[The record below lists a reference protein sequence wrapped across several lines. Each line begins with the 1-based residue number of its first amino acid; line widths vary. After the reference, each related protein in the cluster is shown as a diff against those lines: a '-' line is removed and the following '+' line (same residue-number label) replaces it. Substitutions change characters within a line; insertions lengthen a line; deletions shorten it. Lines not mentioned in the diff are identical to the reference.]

1 MSRHVAADVPAAMPG
16 RGVTSDRL
24 HFLAAMPRIDGR
36 TDDEGGGDALRALV
50 QASKQAW
57 PGESAPGVRLLPRE
71 LTPEALL
78 AGHSHDSDTPG
89 VAIGLG
95 EDDLAPVAVDFGVD
109 PHFIVFGESTSGKSS
124 VLRHMADSLVREYEA
139 ERARIVMVDY
149 RRAML
154 EAIGEPHLIAY
165 AGSPTV
171 AETTIRDL
179 AQVLRGR
186 LPGPEVSPAQLRER
200 SWWSGADLYI
210 VVDDYDL
217 VASSAANPML
227 PLVELLPHSRDI
239 GLHLI
244 LARTS
249 SGAARTMTDPVIRA
263 LRELA
268 TPGLLLSGGR
278 EDGPLIGAVTATA
291 QPPGRGILV
300 RRNRANL
307 LVQTPWRP
315 PAG

>member
-1 MSRHVAADVPAAMPG
+1 MS
-16 RGVTSDRL
+16 
-24 HFLAAMPRIDGR
+24 
-36 TDDEGGGDALRALV
+36 
-50 QASKQAW
+50 
-57 PGESAPGVRLLPRE
+57 SAREVSLLK
-71 LTPEALL
+71 ALL
-78 AGHSHDSDTPG
+78 LQAKRWAWAALQVSEHSVSE
-89 VAIGLG
+89 LQC
-95 EDDLAPVAVDFGVD
+95 
-109 PHFIVFGESTSGKSS
+109 
-124 VLRHMADSLVREYEA
+124 
-139 ERARIVMVDY
+139 
-149 RRAML
+149 
-154 EAIGEPHLIAY
+154 
-165 AGSPTV
+165 
-171 AETTIRDL
+171 
-179 AQVLRGR
+179 AQ
-186 LPGPEVSPAQLRER
+186 QLRER

-244 LARTS
+244 VARTS

-278 EDGPLIGAVTATA
+278 EDGPLIGSVSATA

-300 RRNRANL
+300 RRNKANL

-315 PAG
+315 PAEELGG